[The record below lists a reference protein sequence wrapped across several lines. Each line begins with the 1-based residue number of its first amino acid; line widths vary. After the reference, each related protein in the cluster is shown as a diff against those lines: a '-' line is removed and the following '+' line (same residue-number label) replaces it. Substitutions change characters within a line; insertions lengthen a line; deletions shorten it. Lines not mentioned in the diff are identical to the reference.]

1 MNPARI
7 AELTV
12 VEFKNLVREAVTE
25 SFADLLGDPD
35 EGARSAGRIC
45 RGAEA
50 VLWRQSARAEKRRV
64 CPRLRPDSNRP
75 NEPPLDQHSGNVSLC
90 RLSHTRH
97 TNRHLRFSNTI
108 TP

>member
-35 EGARSAGRIC
+35 EGLVLRDGFAEELGRFFGGNQ
-45 RGAEA
+45 RG
-50 VLWRQSARAEKRRV
+50 RK
-64 CPRLRPDSNRP
+64 
-75 NEPPLDQHSGNVSLC
+75 NVGPVRGCGQIQIGPISL
-90 RLSHTRH
+90 HW
-97 TNRHLRFSNTI
+97 TI
-108 TP
+108 TLAMSRCVV

>member
-7 AELTV
+7 AELTI
-12 VEFKNLVREAVTE
+12 VEFKNLVREAVME

-50 VLWRQSARAEKRRV
+50 ILWRQSARAE
-64 CPRLRPDSNRP
+64 
-75 NEPPLDQHSGNVSLC
+75 NVESVRGCGQIQIGPMSLHWTSTLAMSRC
-90 RLSHTRH
+90 VV
-97 TNRHLRFSNTI
+97 
-108 TP
+108 